1 MYEVL
6 VPVDVNED
14 RAQAQARFV
23 ADLPDAENVVRAT
36 VLFVFTDDH
45 ESLPNELRQFK
56 TADRVG
62 SVRACK
68 TVLEEANVSVS
79 VRDESGN
86 PAKSITEYAELNE
99 PDLIVLGGRKRTP
112 VGKAIFGSVAQSVIL
127 NTDHPVV
134 VTGVGD
140 IGRT

>member
-6 VPVDVNED
+6 IPVDVNED
-14 RAQAQARFV
+14 SARAQARFV
-23 ADLPDAENVVRAT
+23 ADLPDAENAVTAT
-36 VLFVFTDDH
+36 VFFVFTGEQ
-45 ESLPNELRQFK
+45 ESLPDELQQFK
-56 TADRVG
+56 SADRVG

-68 TVLEEANVSVS
+68 SVLEEANVSVS

-86 PAKSITEYAELNE
+86 PAKGITEYAELNE

-127 NTDHPVV
+127 NTNHPVV
-134 VTGVGD
+134 VTG
-140 IGRT
+140 IGNVSQT